1 MGLQL
6 FLLHISEFNYVEE
19 VKGFT
24 VSHKGGAQLVDQ
36 RNFTYSLNKKAGM
49 RIFWKCHKYRGSS
62 ITSCKAGAL
71 TYENYILKFNGV
83 HNHDP
88 DNVEIVKR
96 ENDFWLMFFIF
107 IEINIITK
115 IT

>member
-6 FLLHISEFNYVEE
+6 FFLQISEFNYVEE

-96 ENDFWLMFFIF
+96 ENDFWEMFLFY
-107 IEINIITK
+107 
-115 IT
+115 